1 MVLTLN
7 KLSDIVVYN
16 SITNTLADQK
26 FDNVRPF
33 SFIEFLNYTKSLN
46 RNIVE
51 FADYQSYL
59 KQWNE
64 VTQVRYN
71 DIDQVIRQEFIV
83 FLKTIALNYTTAEEK
98 RYFSNLNF
106 ENNDDLEI
114 AAPFFA
120 SKIKEVVL
128 YFAGKRDS
136 YKIDLE
142 LAKSKGSIDGVT
154 NYLKTTVIET
164 IFSDNT
170 VSSSQP
176 LSTVS
181 TQLAIEVDT
190 GYDTFNNYFDLDPF
204 VPPSFYNALGKR
216 AEYFTS
222 NTNVIDKN
230 LFLNYSQA
238 IIDLI
243 NSERVVLT
251 ELQQLVIT
259 INTPDLNLLQDYD
272 FIDYD
277 TRTRENLRLI
287 LNAELIKKFTGTDF
301 YYLSTTNT
309 GSVLSGLL
317 FEAKSPF
324 ANLLNVNSPSTLTV
338 PQSSV
343 KYERDVGLFF
353 KPSIFSILQ
362 LQTPFTFSL
371 KSDIKPGDVYIFP
384 DPYDYGNITGVSKV
398 DHKTPFNFIQQGE
411 KVQKNI
417 SSNNALGNSLVTDN
431 NFTFESYHSLE
442 QNSVKSVLQDLYN
455 NGVISN
461 YLSDIY
467 GNVYIGLKQLNS
479 NYIKNFNNNIT
490 NNVAPFGLSA
500 FTQVPYLSS
509 IKSLL
514 NTGTFNNTSSVTNA
528 ANTGSANYS
537 VYNTRNSAGNF
548 YIYNVLTSDIQPL
561 STAMSNVIV
570 KYPIQQSQI
579 ESNLLNV
586 EVFGNTFVFTASS
599 YVVIDKVNYVVGEF
613 IKAPTVPLILNS
625 VPNSKASNVYANEDQ
640 LYVVSVSASTSP
652 TLSSANGRYFYV
664 SMYSYNTLDSKTTIF
679 EFDSPTSYTF
689 GYNFNTFINATNVNL
704 IYNQR
709 QAMFNVVITYK
720 DLSNNIFLH
729 SLFYRISN
737 GIVSLVD
744 QKIYEPFNVNLTVN
758 YFDSSN
764 TSSIVLNT
772 LLTPPE
778 TSSDYGTIT
787 F

>member
-1 MVLTLN
+1 MVFTSN
-7 KLSDIVVYN
+7 SLSDVIVYN
-16 SITNTLADQK
+16 SITNTISDQK
-26 FDNVRPF
+26 FDNVKPF
-33 SFIEFLNYTKSLN
+33 SFIEFLNYSKSLD
-46 RNIVE
+46 RKIIE

-59 KQWNE
+59 KKWND
-64 VTQVRYN
+64 VTTVRYN
-71 DIDQVIRQEFIV
+71 DIDQVIRQEFIT
-83 FLKTIALNYTTAEEK
+83 FLKTIALNYTTAEER

-120 SKIKEVVL
+120 TKIKEVLL
-128 YFAGKRDS
+128 YFAGKRDT

-142 LAKSKGSIDGVT
+142 LAKNKGSITGVS
-154 NYLKTTVIET
+154 NYLKTTIIET
-164 IFSDNT
+164 IFSDTT

-181 TQLAIEVDT
+181 SELAVEIDT

-204 VPPSFYNALGKR
+204 AAPSFYNATGKR

-222 NTNVIDKN
+222 NTNSIDKN
-230 LFLNYSQA
+230 IFLNYDQA

-243 NSERVVLT
+243 NSERVVLS
-251 ELQQLVIT
+251 ELQQLVVT
-259 INTPDLNLLQDYD
+259 VNTPDLNLLQNSD

-301 YYLSTTNT
+301 YYLSTTST
-309 GSVLSGLL
+309 GAILSGLL

-324 ANLLNVNSPSTLTV
+324 ANILNVHNPSTLTV

-343 KYERDVGLFF
+343 KFERDVGLFF
-353 KPSIFSILQ
+353 KPTIFSILQ
-362 LQTPFTFSL
+362 LQTPFEFTL
-371 KSDIKPGDVYIFP
+371 KTDIDPSNVYIFP
-384 DPYDYGNITGVSKV
+384 DPYDYGNISGVSKT
-398 DHKTPFNFIQQGE
+398 DHITPFNFVQQGN
-411 KVQKNI
+411 KIQKNI
-417 SSNNALGNSLVTDN
+417 SSNNALGNSFVTKN

-467 GNVYIGLKQLNS
+467 GNLYIGYKQLNS
-479 NYIKNFNNNIT
+479 NYVKNYTNNVT

-514 NTGTFNNTSSVTNA
+514 NTGSFKDTQTVTNNNTPGT
-528 ANTGSANYS
+528 TNYS
-537 VYNTRNSAGNF
+537 IYNTRNSAGNF
-548 YIYNVLTSDIQPL
+548 FVYNVLTNNISPL
-561 STAMSNVIV
+561 SSALSNVIV
-570 KYPIQQSQI
+570 KYPVQQSEI
-579 ESNLLNV
+579 ENNLLNI
-586 EVFGNTFVFTASS
+586 EVFSNTFVITTSS
-599 YVVIDKVNYVVGEF
+599 YVIIDKINYVLGEF
-613 IKAPTVPLILNS
+613 VKAPTVPLTLNS
-625 VPNSKASNVYANEDQ
+625 ISNNKSSNVYQVDNE
-640 LYVVSVSASTSP
+640 LYVASVSASSAP
-652 TLSSANGRYFYV
+652 TLSAANGRYFYI
-664 SMYSYNTLDSKTTIF
+664 SMYSFNTLDNKTTNYQ
-679 EFDSPTSYTF
+679 FDSTDSYRF
-689 GYNFNTFINATNVNL
+689 GYNFNTFINVLNVNL

-720 DLSNNIFLH
+720 DSSNNIFLH

-737 GIVSLVD
+737 GIVNLVN
-744 QKIYEPFNVNLTVN
+744 QNIYEPFNVNLTVN
-758 YFDSSN
+758 YFDGSN
-764 TSSIVLNT
+764 TSSILPNN
-772 LLTPPE
+772 LLTTPE